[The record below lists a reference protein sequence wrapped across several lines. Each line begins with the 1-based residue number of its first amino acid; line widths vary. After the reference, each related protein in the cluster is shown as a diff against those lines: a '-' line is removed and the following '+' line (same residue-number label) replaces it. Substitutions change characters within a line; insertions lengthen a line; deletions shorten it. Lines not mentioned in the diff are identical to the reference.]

1 MENKIMPK
9 EIKEQV
15 EVTKYVCSNC
25 GAKHKN
31 TFLFR
36 TCAITGEE
44 VCTDCA
50 TQVYLAKID
59 DVDGFGTGDEY
70 EVYFNPYSS
79 YVKKELAPLNKAMLE
94 YEQEDYLKV
103 VDNLYKD
110 FCKKMKKAHEAY
122 LQGKIRDFD
131 KLI

>member
-25 GAKHKN
+25 GAVHKSKLN
-31 TFLFR
+31 FD

-44 VCTDCA
+44 VCDNCEELVHLMEIDNDCEIGSA
-50 TQVYLAKID
+50 ND
-59 DVDGFGTGDEY
+59 Y
-70 EVYFNPYSS
+70 EVYLSDYAVP
-79 YVKKELAPLNKAMLE
+79 VKKELVVLTDSMLE
-94 YEQEDYLKV
+94 YETDDYRKV
-103 VDNLYKD
+103 VISLYED
-110 FCKKMKKAHEAY
+110 FCKKMQEAHRAY